1 MIRGTSRLVAAGAAL
16 SLLTGAA
23 ASLAAPTPT
32 KRARTAVSY
41 IVSQQENNGSIPSF
55 SVIGSTA
62 DGIVSMVAAR
72 RAPAAIARAG
82 RYLENHEADVDRV
95 GEKAKVIL
103 ALEAAG
109 RDPRSFAGH
118 NLVKDV
124 RDGFID
130 GRYGDLSQSYVF
142 DQALAILALSA
153 AGAEIEAEALNWLL
167 DAQCDDGGWQFDL
180 PSSKTDDAHCSDSSV
195 PPPGDFS
202 TSDTNTT
209 SYAIQAI
216 RASGFLV
223 VIPEDAYD
231 FLETARDPI
240 KKGWVFAPQFAC
252 SGGQEPPNC
261 SVSDANSTA
270 LVIQARV
277 AVNKPVSA
285 GARGALRSL
294 QYRLCGPNAGAFA
307 VTWNDD
313 DGELNKSGPDIGAT
327 VGAIPGVLD
336 KPFPIPAFDVTKP
349 APSTGPC

>member
-16 SLLTGAA
+16 SLLIGAA
-23 ASLAAPTPT
+23 ASLAAPTPR
-32 KRARTAVSY
+32 KRARTAVGY
-41 IVSQQENNGSIPSF
+41 IVRNQESDGSIPSF

-72 RAPAAIARAG
+72 RAPAAIARAVG
-82 RYLENHEADVDRV
+82 YLENHEADVDRV
-95 GEKAKVIL
+95 GEKAKVIM
-103 ALEAAG
+103 ALVAAG
-109 RDPRSFAGH
+109 RNPRNFEGH
-118 NLVKDV
+118 NLVRDI
-124 RDGFID
+124 RDGIVD
-130 GRYGDLSQSYVF
+130 GRYGDLAQSYVF
-142 DQALAILALSA
+142 DQALSILALSA
-153 AGAEIEAEALNWLL
+153 AGADIEGVALGWLG

-180 PSSKTDDAHCSDSSV
+180 PVSKTDDAHCFDSTA

-209 SYAIQAI
+209 SYAVQAL
-216 RASGFLV
+216 RASGFLI
-223 VIPEDAYD
+223 VIPEDAFD
-231 FLETARDPI
+231 FFETARDPI

-252 SGGQEPPNC
+252 SGGQEPPDC

-270 LVIQARV
+270 LVIQART
-277 AVNKPVSA
+277 AFDKPVSNA
-285 GARGALRSL
+285 ARSALRSL

-313 DGELNKSGPDIGAT
+313 NGDLKKSGPDVGAT

-349 APSTGPC
+349 APSTGAC